1 MVLSVSADAIEENL
15 VETVD
20 DFEEEI
26 VVVAVDVGIAF
37 AVVSVVEIAVVV
49 EKAFAVAST
58 DAADDVAVVAQKA
71 VASNKNLEKPKNH
84 PPGGQGVG
92 VRI

>member
-26 VVVAVDVGIAF
+26 VVVAVAVGIAF

-49 EKAFAVAST
+49 EKSFDVARAVA
-58 DAADDVAVVAQKA
+58 AVV
-71 VASNKNLEKPKNH
+71 LETEL
-84 PPGGQGVG
+84 V
-92 VRI
+92 VLD